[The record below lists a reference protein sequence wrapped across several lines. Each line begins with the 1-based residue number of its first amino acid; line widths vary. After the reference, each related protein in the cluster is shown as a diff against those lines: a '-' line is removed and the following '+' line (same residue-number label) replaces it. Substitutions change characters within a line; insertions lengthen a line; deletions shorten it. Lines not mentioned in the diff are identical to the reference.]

1 MDNLNDLL
9 KGFDSKGLT
18 GMIDKMQ
25 NIQKQHVTIGSITFD
40 KTELKRAEPVK
51 HNGLNCTKIT
61 WKDDTTSILEVS
73 KLQFDKEF
81 NI

>member
-1 MDNLNDLL
+1 MSDLNDLL
-9 KGFDSKGLT
+9 KGFDNKSLT
-18 GMIDKMQ
+18 GMLDKMQ

-51 HNGLNCTKIT
+51 HKNLNCTKIT
-61 WKDDTTSILEVS
+61 WKDGTSSILEVS

>member
-1 MDNLNDLL
+1 MSDLNDLL
-9 KGFDSKGLT
+9 KGFDNKSLT
-18 GMIDKMQ
+18 GMLDKMQ

-40 KTELKRAEPVK
+40 KTELKRAEPEK
-51 HNGLNCTKIT
+51 HNNLNCTKIT
-61 WKDDTTSILEVS
+61 WKDGTSSILEVS

>member
-18 GMIDKMQ
+18 GIIDKMQ

-40 KTELKRAEPVK
+40 RNDLKFAEPVK
-51 HNGLNCTKIT
+51 HNGLNCTKIK
-61 WKDDTTSILEVS
+61 WKDGTTRILEVS

>member
-40 KTELKRAEPVK
+40 KTELKFAEPVK
-51 HNGLNCTKIT
+51 HDGLNCTKVT
-61 WKDDTTSILEVS
+61 WKDGTTSILEVS

>member
-51 HNGLNCTKIT
+51 HN
-61 WKDDTTSILEVS
+61 D
-73 KLQFDKEF
+73 
-81 NI
+81 